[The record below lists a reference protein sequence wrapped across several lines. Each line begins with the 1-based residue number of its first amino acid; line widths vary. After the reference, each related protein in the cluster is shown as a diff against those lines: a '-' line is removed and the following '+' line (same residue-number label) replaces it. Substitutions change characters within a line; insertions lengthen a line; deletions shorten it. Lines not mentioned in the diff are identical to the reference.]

1 MNLRLAVCA
10 LLALVLIAGTGCYS
24 TQEGG
29 VRAGVPFAKD
39 TISSRYEVPW
49 QRVRDAAR
57 EVLRREGQLTNDD
70 SVTFVLQG
78 VVNNRK
84 IWIKIDNTDPRIT
97 QINIQARSKS
107 GAADVDMASEI
118 DKQIYGVLLTTAP

>member
-1 MNLRLAVCA
+1 MNLRLLVCG
-10 LLALVLIAGTGCYS
+10 LLTLLLLGGTGCYS

-39 TISSRYEVPW
+39 TITSRYEVPW
-49 QRVRDAAR
+49 QKVRDAAR
-57 EVLRREGQLTNDD
+57 EVLKREGQLTNDD

-84 IWIKIDNTDPRIT
+84 IWIKIDNSDPRIT
-97 QINIQARSKS
+97 QVHIQARSKS
-107 GAADVDMASEI
+107 GAADVDTASEI
-118 DKQIYGVLLTTAP
+118 DKQIYGVLLTTAQ